1 MKYFILVFSLG
12 CILLLSSCS
21 SPSVNAVPEGPWE
34 YVETDGLPVARHEA
48 AFVKFQDKFYLMGG
62 RGLKPVNVYDPAT
75 NKWADQS
82 APPIEFHHFQ
92 PVVYNEKIYMICAMT
107 GPFPKETGLPN
118 VIIYD
123 PIADKWETG
132 DEIPEDRRRGG
143 AGVVL
148 HNEKF
153 YIVSGIVNGHM
164 GGYVNWADEYDPKT
178 GAWRRLP
185 DAPHAR
191 DHFQAAIVG
200 GKIYAAGGRRTSKE
214 TNQVFH
220 LVVPE
225 VDVFDLASETW
236 TSLPSPELDLPT
248 PRAGTS
254 TMELN
259 GELLVI
265 GGETVRKSPAHNEVE
280 AYNPSLLKWSTWP
293 HLVRGRHGTGVV
305 LHNNYIWTCSG
316 SGNRG
321 GGPELTSTERLK
333 IN

>member
-1 MKYFILVFSLG
+1 MKYALLALS
-12 CILLLSSCS
+12 LLLGSLFLMSCS
-21 SPSVNAVPEGPWE
+21 SSTANPPEGAWE
-34 YVETDGLPVARHEA
+34 FVETDGLPDARHEA
-48 AFVKFQDKFYLMGG
+48 AFVKFQDKFYLLGG
-62 RGLKPVNVYDPAT
+62 RGKKPVNVYDPAT
-75 NKWADQS
+75 NKWSGNS
-82 APPIEFHHFQ
+82 APPTEFHHFQ
-92 PVVYNEKIYMICAMT
+92 PVVFGDKIYMICAMT
-107 GPFPKETGLPN
+107 GPFPTETGLPN

-123 PIADKWETG
+123 PIADTWSVSH
-132 DEIPEDRRRGG
+132 EIPEDRRRGG

-148 HNEKF
+148 HNDKF

-164 GGYVNWADEYDPKT
+164 GGYVNWTDEYNPKT
-178 GAWRRLP
+178 GEWRRLP

-191 DHFQAAIVG
+191 DHFQAAIID

-214 TNQVFH
+214 TNQVFD

-254 TMELN
+254 TMALN

-265 GGETVRKSPAHNEVE
+265 GGETVRKSPAQNEVE
-280 AYNPSLLKWSTWP
+280 AYSPAKLKWTTWP
-293 HLVRGRHGTGVV
+293 HLARGRHGTGVV

-321 GGPELTSTERLK
+321 GSPELNSTERLK